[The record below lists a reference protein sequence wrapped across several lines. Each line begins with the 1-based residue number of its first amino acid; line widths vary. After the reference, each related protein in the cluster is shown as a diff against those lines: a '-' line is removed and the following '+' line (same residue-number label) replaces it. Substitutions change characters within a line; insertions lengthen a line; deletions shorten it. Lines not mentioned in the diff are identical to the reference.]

1 MSLPRKLTA
10 LRFTAFISV
19 MVSFFIVLTIFFE
32 AILLH
37 GTSPSISEGFSVG
50 AQRAKLDFPG
60 MFNSLPLIIFGF
72 MYQCNI
78 PAIYNEMAV
87 RNLK

>member
-1 MSLPRKLTA
+1 
-10 LRFTAFISV
+10 

-32 AILLH
+32 AVLLH
-37 GTSPSISEGFSVG
+37 GTSPSIEEGFKVG
-50 AQRAKLDFPG
+50 ANRAVLDPPG

-78 PAIYNEMAV
+78 PAIYNELKTK
-87 RNLK
+87 NLKTGKSVL

>member
-10 LRFTAFISV
+10 LRFSTFISV

-37 GTSPSISEGFSVG
+37 GTSPSIEEGFQVG
-50 AQRAKLDFPG
+50 AERAVLDPPG
-60 MFNSLPLIIFGF
+60 IFNSLPLIIFGF
-72 MYQCNI
+72 MY
-78 PAIYNEMAV
+78 
-87 RNLK
+87 